1 MADVNLEQP
10 MEALRK
16 ENQSLRQEVARLRA
30 DNRRWARLV
39 RGRANMLRAHTFP
52 CGTSTAQITVSAGV
66 VVVVP
71 TDATDEKVITES
83 VFHSLSEALYAA
95 KAAGGNQVQV
105 AQEIGLSSS

>member
-1 MADVNLEQP
+1 MADVNLEQR

-30 DNRRWARLV
+30 DNRRWARL
-39 RGRANMLRAHTFP
+39 
-52 CGTSTAQITVSAGV
+52 AG
-66 VVVVP
+66 
-71 TDATDEKVITES
+71 TDALTGLAQS

-105 AQEIGLSSS
+105 GQEIGLSSS